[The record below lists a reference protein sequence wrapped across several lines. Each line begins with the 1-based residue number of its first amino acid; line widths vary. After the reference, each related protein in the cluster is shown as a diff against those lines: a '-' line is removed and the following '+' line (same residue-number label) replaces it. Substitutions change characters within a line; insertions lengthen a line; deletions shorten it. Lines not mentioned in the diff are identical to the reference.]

1 MSNPSEVKTE
11 ETTGSK
17 LKKFVKEWAVL
28 PITLLVT
35 LFIFKVI
42 ISFGVVPTPSMEPTI
57 HSGSLYVAT
66 RYTKPENFNRGDII
80 LFNHFH
86 STYVKRVIGLPGDTV
101 SFEDGNVYI
110 NGKRYEEDYLPAG
123 TITDSTEGEYTVP
136 EDCFFVLGDNRL
148 YSYDSRLWEDPFV
161 HYDDVEARGVWFV
174 NIPWWSGRTE

>member
-1 MSNPSEVKTE
+1 M
-11 ETTGSK
+11 
-17 LKKFVKEWAVL
+17 
-28 PITLLVT
+28 
-35 LFIFKVI
+35 
-42 ISFGVVPTPSMEPTI
+42 
-57 HSGSLYVAT
+57 
-66 RYTKPENFNRGDII
+66 
-80 LFNHFH
+80 
-86 STYVKRVIGLPGDTV
+86 KRVIGLPGDTV

>member
-80 LFNHFH
+80 LFNHFD

-136 EDCFFVLGDNRL
+136 EDCR
-148 YSYDSRLWEDPFV
+148 
-161 HYDDVEARGVWFV
+161 
-174 NIPWWSGRTE
+174 

>member
-66 RYTKPENFNRGDII
+66 RYT
-80 LFNHFH
+80 
-86 STYVKRVIGLPGDTV
+86 
-101 SFEDGNVYI
+101 
-110 NGKRYEEDYLPAG
+110 
-123 TITDSTEGEYTVP
+123 
-136 EDCFFVLGDNRL
+136 
-148 YSYDSRLWEDPFV
+148 
-161 HYDDVEARGVWFV
+161 
-174 NIPWWSGRTE
+174 